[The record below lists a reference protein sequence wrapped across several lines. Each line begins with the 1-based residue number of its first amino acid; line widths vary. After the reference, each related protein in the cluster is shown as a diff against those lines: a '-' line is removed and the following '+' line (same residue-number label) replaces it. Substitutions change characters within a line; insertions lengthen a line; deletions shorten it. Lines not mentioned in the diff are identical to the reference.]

1 MDSLLQDVRF
11 AFRQLWK
18 DKGFLATAGLTL
30 ALCVGANAT
39 IFSVVNSVIL
49 RPLPVPDP
57 ERLVVMWNAY
67 PGAIGEGT
75 RGGNGVPDF
84 YDRSELTEVF
94 EEVAA
99 YDYEGRSIDLQ
110 GTPQRVTA
118 LDVTPSFFR
127 LLRAEAA
134 FGRTF
139 TDEESEPGNN
149 QVVVL
154 STGLSQQLFG
164 DDARVVGSDL
174 RIDGRQFTIVGIMP
188 PGLVFLDENVRLW
201 TPIAFDPE
209 QRYAYHSNNYNM
221 IARLQPGAT
230 LAQAQEQM
238 DALNLRNMDLIP
250 ELKPLLIDAGFHTP
264 IFLLQEDVVRDVRG
278 ILFML
283 WGGVGFV
290 LLIGCV
296 NVVNLVLV
304 RSTARNKEI
313 ATRFALGARRRRVAR
328 QLLTEILVLTTA
340 GGALGLLFGQAGL
353 RALGGM
359 GIDQLPRAGEIRLDA
374 TAIIFTLGLALAV
387 GLVVALIPLASV
399 WRVDLSS
406 VFREEGRTG
415 SAGRGVRLMRKG
427 LVVAQVAFA
436 LILLAGAGLLLASF
450 QQMLAVDPGFEPEGV
465 LTGTVV
471 LPGSRY
477 PDGAAIRAFTD
488 EALGEIRAL
497 PGVSWAGITSQIPF
511 GDGFSDSVI
520 LAEGYV
526 PQPGESVISPG
537 QSYITPGYFEAMG
550 MTLADGRAFDGRDT
564 RDGQDV
570 IIIDQQLA
578 DRFFTPGEVLGKR
591 MRGLNSPED
600 LLDPE
605 GGRFFTIVGVVE
617 KIRMRGLTGN
627 DMPGAYYFPM
637 AQQAR
642 RGLDFA
648 VKTAG
653 DPSALIGVVR
663 GVVSGIDTELPL
675 FDIRTMQE
683 RVDDS
688 LTNRRTPMLLTAMF
702 SAVALLLAAVGIYGV
717 LAYLVQLRAKEIG
730 IRVALGSGTGDVF
743 RLILLEGVLIIG
755 IGLAAG
761 LAGAFALRSFIESQ
775 LYGVSSAD
783 PVVLLLVAVV
793 LSAVAL
799 VACVI
804 PARRA
809 TRIDPVEALRA
820 E

>member
-1 MDSLLQDVRF
+1 
-11 AFRQLWK
+11 LWK

-39 IFSVVNSVIL
+39 IFAVVNSVIL
-49 RPLPVPDP
+49 RPLPVPEP

-67 PGAIGEGT
+67 PGAIGEDT

-84 YDRSELTEVF
+84 YDRRDLTEVF

-110 GTPQRVTA
+110 GSPQRVTA

-127 LLRAEAA
+127 LLGAEAA
-134 FGRTF
+134 LGRIF
-139 TDEESEPGNN
+139 AEEEGEDGHN

-154 STGLSQQLFG
+154 SAGLWQQLYGG
-164 DDARVVGSDL
+164 DATVVGSDL
-174 RIDGRQFTIVGIMP
+174 RIDGREFTIVGIMP
-188 PGLVFLDENVRLW
+188 PEFVFLDEDVRMW
-201 TPIAFDPE
+201 TALAFDPGR
-209 QRYAYHSNNYNM
+209 RYAYHSNNYNM
-221 IARLQPGAT
+221 VARLQRGAT
-230 LAQAQEQM
+230 LERAQEQV

-264 IFLLQEDVVRDVRG
+264 VFLLQEDVVRDVRG

-283 WGGVGFV
+283 WGGVAFV

-304 RSTARNKEI
+304 RSTARTKEI
-313 ATRFALGARRRRVAR
+313 ATRFALGARRRRVAQ
-328 QLLTEILVLTTA
+328 QLLTEILVLTIA

-353 RALGGM
+353 RMLGGM
-359 GIDQLPRAGEIRLDA
+359 GIDQLPRSGEIRLDA
-374 TAIIFTLGLALAV
+374 TAIVFTMALALSV

-399 WRVDLSS
+399 WRLDLSS

-450 QQMLAVDPGFEPEGV
+450 QQMLAVDAGFEPEGV

-471 LPGSRY
+471 LPQTRY
-477 PDGAAIRAFTD
+477 PDAAAILGFVD
-488 EALGEIRAL
+488 ESLAEVRTL
-497 PGVSWAGITSQIPF
+497 PGVSRAGITSQIPF

-526 PQPGESVISPG
+526 AQPGESVISPS
-537 QSYITPGYFEAMG
+537 QNYITPGYFEAMG
-550 MTLADGRAFDGRDT
+550 MILAEGRAFDDRDA
-564 RDGQDV
+564 RDGQPV

-578 DRFFTPGEVLGKR
+578 DRFWARGDALGKR
-591 MRGLNSPED
+591 MRRPTSPEEF
-600 LLDPE
+600 LDPE
-605 GGRFFTIVGVVE
+605 SGDFFTIVGVVE
-617 KIRMRGLTGN
+617 AIRMRGLIGT
-627 DMPGAYYFPM
+627 DTTGAYYFPM

-642 RGLDFA
+642 RGLDIA

-653 DPSALIGVVR
+653 DPNALISVVR
-663 GVVSGIDTELPL
+663 DVVSGIDTELPL
-675 FDIRTMQE
+675 FNIRTMQE
-683 RVDDS
+683 RVSDS

-730 IRVALGSGTGDVF
+730 IRVALGSGAGGVF
-743 RLILLEGVLIIG
+743 RLVLLEGVMVLG

-761 LAGAFALRSFIESQ
+761 LAGALALRSFIESQ
-775 LYGVSSAD
+775 LYGVSAAD
-783 PVVLLLVAVV
+783 PVVLLAVAGV
-793 LSAVAL
+793 LSVVAL
-799 VACVI
+799 VACAI

-820 E
+820 

>member
-1 MDSLLQDVRF
+1 MDSLLQDLKF
-11 AFRQLWK
+11 AVRQLWQ

-57 ERLVVMWNAY
+57 ERLVVMWNSY
-67 PGAIGEGT
+67 PGAMGEGA

-118 LDVTPSFFR
+118 LEVTPSFFR

-154 STGLSQQLFG
+154 SAGLSQQLFG
-164 DDARVVGSDL
+164 DDANVVGSEL
-174 RIDGRQFTIVGIMP
+174 RIDGRQSTIVGIMP
-188 PGLVFLDENVRLW
+188 PEFVFLDDDVRMW
-201 TPIAFDPE
+201 TAIAFDPE
-209 QRYAYHSNNYNM
+209 QRYAYHSNSYNM

-230 LAQAQEQM
+230 LARAQEQM

-304 RSTARNKEI
+304 RSTARSKEI
-313 ATRFALGARRRRVAR
+313 ATRFALGARRRRVAQ
-328 QLLTEILVLTTA
+328 QLLTEIMVLTTA

-353 RALGGM
+353 QVLGGM

-374 TAIIFTLGLALAV
+374 TAIGFTLALALVV

-415 SAGRGVRLMRKG
+415 TAGRGVRLMRKG

-471 LPGSRY
+471 LPGGRY
-477 PDGAAIRAFTD
+477 PDGGAIRGFTD
-488 EALGEIRAL
+488 EALAEIRAL
-497 PGVSWAGITSQIPF
+497 PGVLEAGITSQIPF

-526 PQPGESVISPG
+526 PQPGESVVSPG

-550 MTLADGRAFDGRDT
+550 MTLAEGRAFDGRDT
-564 RDGQDV
+564 GDGQDV

-578 DRFFTPGEVLGKR
+578 DRFFTAGEVLGKR
-591 MRGLNSPED
+591 MRGLNGPED

-605 GGRFFTIVGVVE
+605 SGQFFTIVGVVE

-653 DPSALIGVVR
+653 DPTALIGVVR

-675 FDIRTMQE
+675 FDIRTMQG
-683 RVDDS
+683 RVSDS

-702 SAVALLLAAVGIYGV
+702 SAVALILAAVGIYGV
-717 LAYLVQLRAKEIG
+717 LAYLVQLRTKEIG
-730 IRVALGSGTGDVF
+730 IRVALGSGTADVF
-743 RLILLEGVLIIG
+743 RLVLFEGVFIIG

-761 LAGAFALRSFIESQ
+761 LTGAFALRRFIESQ

-783 PVVLLLVAVV
+783 PVVLLAVAGV

-820 E
+820 

>member
-1 MDSLLQDVRF
+1 MDSILQDLKF
-11 AFRQLWK
+11 AIRQLWQ

-67 PGAIGEGT
+67 PGAMGEGA

-94 EEVAA
+94 EQVAA
-99 YDYEGRSIDLQ
+99 YDYAGRSIDLQ

-118 LDVTPSFFR
+118 LEVTPSFFR

-134 FGRTF
+134 LGRTF

-154 STGLSQQLFG
+154 SAGLSQQLFG
-164 DDARVVGSDL
+164 DDANVVGSEL
-174 RIDGRQFTIVGIMP
+174 RIDGRQSTIVGIMP
-188 PGLVFLDENVRLW
+188 PEFVFLDDDVRMW
-201 TPIAFDPE
+201 TAIAFDPE

-230 LAQAQEQM
+230 LARAQEQI
-238 DALNLRNMDLIP
+238 DALNLRNMDLTP

-264 IFLLQEDVVRDVRG
+264 LFLLQEDVVRDVRG

-304 RSTARNKEI
+304 RSTARSKEI
-313 ATRFALGARRRRVAR
+313 ATRFALGARRRRVAQ
-328 QLLTEILVLTTA
+328 QLLTEIMVLTA
-340 GGALGLLFGQAGL
+340 GGGALGLLFGQAGL
-353 RALGGM
+353 QVLGGM

-374 TAIIFTLGLALAV
+374 TAVVFTLALALAV

-415 SAGRGVRLMRKG
+415 TAGRGVRLMRKG

-471 LPGSRY
+471 LPGARY
-477 PDGAAIRAFTD
+477 SDGAAIRAFTD
-488 EALGEIRAL
+488 EALAEIRAL
-497 PGVSWAGITSQIPF
+497 PGVLEAGITSQIPF

-537 QSYITPGYFEAMG
+537 RNYITPGYFEAMG
-550 MTLADGRAFDGRDT
+550 MTLAEGRAFDGRDT
-564 RDGQDV
+564 GDGQDV

-578 DRFFTPGEVLGKR
+578 DRFFATGEVLGKR
-591 MRGLNSPED
+591 MRGLNGPED

-605 GGRFFTIVGVVE
+605 SGRFFTIVGVVE

-653 DPSALIGVVR
+653 DPTALIGVVR

-675 FDIRTMQE
+675 FDIHTMQD
-683 RVDDS
+683 RVSDS

-702 SAVALLLAAVGIYGV
+702 SAVALILAAVGIYGV
-717 LAYLVQLRAKEIG
+717 LAYLVQLRTKEIG

-743 RLILLEGVLIIG
+743 RLVLFEGVLIIG

-761 LAGAFALRSFIESQ
+761 LTGAFALRRFIESQ

-783 PVVLLLVAVV
+783 PVVLLAVAGV

-820 E
+820 

>member
-511 GDGFSDSVI
+511 GDGFSDRRPR
-520 LAEGYV
+520 Y
-526 PQPGESVISPG
+526 PRRP
-537 QSYITPGYFEAMG
+537 
-550 MTLADGRAFDGRDT
+550 GRDHH
-564 RDGQDV
+564 RS
-570 IIIDQQLA
+570 A
-578 DRFFTPGEVLGKR
+578 
-591 MRGLNSPED
+591 
-600 LLDPE
+600 
-605 GGRFFTIVGVVE
+605 
-617 KIRMRGLTGN
+617 
-627 DMPGAYYFPM
+627 
-637 AQQAR
+637 AR
-642 RGLDFA
+642 
-648 VKTAG
+648 
-653 DPSALIGVVR
+653 
-663 GVVSGIDTELPL
+663 
-675 FDIRTMQE
+675 
-683 RVDDS
+683 
-688 LTNRRTPMLLTAMF
+688 
-702 SAVALLLAAVGIYGV
+702 
-717 LAYLVQLRAKEIG
+717 
-730 IRVALGSGTGDVF
+730 
-743 RLILLEGVLIIG
+743 
-755 IGLAAG
+755 
-761 LAGAFALRSFIESQ
+761 
-775 LYGVSSAD
+775 
-783 PVVLLLVAVV
+783 
-793 LSAVAL
+793 
-799 VACVI
+799 
-804 PARRA
+804 
-809 TRIDPVEALRA
+809 
-820 E
+820 